1 MFSRTTIKFLKG
13 EHFKRENEN
22 IILTGVI
29 DAHLKKNEL
38 KKNGKELGINIF
50 FILLMKSCTR
60 KEMNTLGSH
69 SRIRHREIKEPL
81 ENF

>member
-29 DAHLKKNEL
+29 DGHLKKNEL
-38 KKNGKELGINIF
+38 KKNGKELGIKIF
-50 FILLMKSCTR
+50 FILLMKSCTLHGHY
-60 KEMNTLGSH
+60 KYIMKMKG
-69 SRIRHREIKEPL
+69 KK
-81 ENF
+81 

>member
-1 MFSRTTIKFLKG
+1 M
-13 EHFKRENEN
+13 
-22 IILTGVI
+22 TGVI
-29 DAHLKKNEL
+29 DAHYKKKECF
-38 KKNGKELGINIF
+38 KELGIRIF
-50 FILLMKSCTR
+50 FILLMKSCTLHGHNEDER